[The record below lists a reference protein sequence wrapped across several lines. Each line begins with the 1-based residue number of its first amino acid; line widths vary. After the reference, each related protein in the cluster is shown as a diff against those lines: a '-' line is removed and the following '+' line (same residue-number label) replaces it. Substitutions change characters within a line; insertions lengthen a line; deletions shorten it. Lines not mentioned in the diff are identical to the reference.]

1 MALVC
6 HTSWVTQVWS
16 VFVTPA
22 HSLVVRPA
30 AANQHSTST
39 YLLLSQ
45 VLLAAVAACWQR
57 HRSGSC
63 QAKKTCCVLVCCV
76 DKQLQC

>member
-16 VFVTPA
+16 EFVTPA

-30 AANQHSTST
+30 APNQRRTFT
-39 YLLLSQ
+39 YLLFAQ
-45 VLLAAVAACWQR
+45 VLLAAVVACFQR
-57 HRSGSC
+57 RCSSSS
-63 QAKKTCCVLVCCV
+63 QAQKTCFVLVCCV
-76 DKQLQC
+76 DNQLQC